1 MPGAVAL
8 FDVLI
13 KDDECLP
20 NIARMDGLSDLEGTL
35 KSTSAGSPK
44 KLQSYS
50 IARGFTSGSSKC
62 EATSAPII
70 SSFDSS

>member
-44 KLQSYS
+44 KLQS
-50 IARGFTSGSSKC
+50 
-62 EATSAPII
+62 
-70 SSFDSS
+70 